1 MQQLERYLVAMDK
14 NINVSAGLNA
24 SVTER
29 MKVGAVVKAAA
40 WLHQS
45 ARHFQTSSLSRAEK
59 SFIASFFE
67 KKVPNSQSQI
77 LRIIIKD
84 FFY

>member
-1 MQQLERYLVAMDK
+1 
-14 NINVSAGLNA
+14 
-24 SVTER
+24 

-45 ARHFQTSSLSRAEK
+45 ARHFQTSGLSCAEK

-67 KKVPNSQSQI
+67 KKVRIRNRKFYGSYSRTFFTEEPK
-77 LRIIIKD
+77 LRIIFKN
-84 FFY
+84 FFN

>member
-1 MQQLERYLVAMDK
+1 
-14 NINVSAGLNA
+14 
-24 SVTER
+24 
-29 MKVGAVVKAAA
+29 MKVGAVLKAAA

-45 ARHFQTSSLSRAEK
+45 ARHFQTSSLSCAEK

-67 KKVPNSQSQI
+67 KKVPEPQSQI

-84 FFY
+84 FFTEDPNMCC

>member
-1 MQQLERYLVAMDK
+1 MND
-14 NINVSAGLNA
+14 SATGLT

-29 MKVGAVVKAAA
+29 MKVGAVLKAAA

-45 ARHFQTSSLSRAEK
+45 ARHFQTSSLSCAEK

-67 KKVPNSQSQI
+67 KKV
-77 LRIIIKD
+77 RIRDRK
-84 FFY
+84 FYGS